1 MLIIGLLLV
10 AGSAAIMAVA
20 TGLVTL
26 PTAAV
31 QRRARALVA
40 APIPD
45 GGRWHRLRADVSAE
59 SLLGRLTAPSLLRRI
74 ERNLVLAG
82 RPDRWTLRR
91 IIVAKP
97 VTALIGLLFATVVVT
112 ETSSAPLMVF
122 ALALIV
128 LGYFVPDLLIYNQA
142 VKRQEAIQKSLPDVL
157 DQIVISI
164 EAGVGF
170 EQALTKV
177 ADADAGSGP
186 LADEIVRLLQDIS
199 LGMSR
204 RDAYHALAGRTSVD
218 ELRVFAK
225 AIVQAEEYGVSVA
238 SVVRS
243 QAKEMRLSRRLRAE
257 ARAQQVPVK
266 ILIPLML
273 CVLPVLF
280 IVVLGPSVVAAY
292 ARN

>member
-1 MLIIGLLLV
+1 MLIIGLVLLL
-10 AGSAAIMAVA
+10 GAAACAVVA

-26 PTAAV
+26 PAAGV

-40 APIPD
+40 PD
-45 GGRWHRLRADVSAE
+45 DSEDGRWQRLRADVSAQ

-82 RPDRWTLRR
+82 RPEGWTLRR
-91 IIVAKP
+91 VIVAKP
-97 VTALIGLLFATVVVT
+97 VGAMIAVLFASLVIGG
-112 ETSSAPLMVF
+112 TSSLPLVVF
-122 ALALIV
+122 SVAIVV
-128 LGYFVPDLLIYNQA
+128 LGYFVPDLLIYNMA
-142 VKRQEAIQKSLPDVL
+142 IKRQEAIQRELPDLL

-170 EQALTKV
+170 EQALSKV
-177 ADADAGSGP
+177 AESGSGP
-186 LADEIVRLLQDIS
+186 LADEIVRLLQDVS

-204 RDAYHALAGRTSVD
+204 HDAYHALAGRTSVD

-225 AIVQAEEYGVSVA
+225 AIVQAEEYGISVA

-243 QAKEMRLSRRLRAE
+243 QAKEMRLSRRMRAE

-292 ARN
+292 ART

>member
-1 MLIIGLLLV
+1 VLVIGLALLL
-10 AGSAAIMAVA
+10 GSAAVVAVA

-26 PTAAV
+26 PSAGV
-31 QRRARALVA
+31 QRRARALVT
-40 APIPD
+40 PD
-45 GGRWHRLRADVSAE
+45 AGAGSGWERLRADVSAE
-59 SLLGRLTAPSLLRRI
+59 SLLGRLTAPSMLRRI
-74 ERNLVLAG
+74 ERNMVLAG
-82 RPDRWTLRR
+82 RPAGWTLDRV
-91 IIVAKP
+91 IVAKP
-97 VTALIGLLFATVVVT
+97 AGALIGLLFATVVVSR
-112 ETSSAPLMVF
+112 SSSPLLVVF
-122 ALALIV
+122 ALAIVV
-128 LGYFVPDLLIYNQA
+128 LGYFVPDLLIYNYA
-142 VKRQEAIQKSLPDVL
+142 IKRQEAIQKELPDML

-177 ADADAGSGP
+177 VERGSGP
-186 LADEIVRLLQDIS
+186 LVDEIVRLLQDIS

-204 RDAYHALAGRTSVD
+204 RDAYIALAGRTSVD

-225 AIVQAEEYGVSVA
+225 AIVQAEEYGISVA

-243 QAKEMRLSRRLRAE
+243 QAKEMRLSRRMRAE

>member
-1 MLIIGLLLV
+1 MLIIGLVLLL
-10 AGSAAIMAVA
+10 GAAACAVVA

-26 PTAAV
+26 PAAGV

-40 APIPD
+40 PD
-45 GGRWHRLRADVSAE
+45 ASEDGRWQRLRADVSAQ

-82 RPDRWTLRR
+82 RPEGWTLRR
-91 IIVAKP
+91 VIVAKP
-97 VTALIGLLFATVVVT
+97 VGAMIAVLFASLVIGG
-112 ETSSAPLMVF
+112 TSSLPLVVF
-122 ALALIV
+122 SVAIVV
-128 LGYFVPDLLIYNQA
+128 LGYFVPDLLIYNMA
-142 VKRQEAIQKSLPDVL
+142 IKRQEAIQRELPDLL

-170 EQALTKV
+170 EQALSKV
-177 ADADAGSGP
+177 AESGSGP
-186 LADEIVRLLQDIS
+186 LADEIVRLLQDVS

-204 RDAYHALAGRTSVD
+204 HDAYHALAGRTSVD

-225 AIVQAEEYGVSVA
+225 AIVQAEEYGISVA

-243 QAKEMRLSRRLRAE
+243 QAKEMRLSRRMRAE

-292 ARN
+292 ARS

>member
-1 MLIIGLLLV
+1 MLIIGLVLLL
-10 AGSAAIMAVA
+10 GAAACAVVA

-26 PTAAV
+26 PAAGV

-40 APIPD
+40 PD
-45 GGRWHRLRADVSAE
+45 ASEDGRWQRLRADVSAQ

-82 RPDRWTLRR
+82 RPEGWTLRR
-91 IIVAKP
+91 VIVAKP
-97 VTALIGLLFATVVVT
+97 VGAMIAVLFASLVIGG
-112 ETSSAPLMVF
+112 TSSLPLVVF
-122 ALALIV
+122 SVAIVV
-128 LGYFVPDLLIYNQA
+128 LGYFVPDLLIYNMA
-142 VKRQEAIQKSLPDVL
+142 IKRQEAIQRELPDLL

-170 EQALTKV
+170 EQALSKV
-177 ADADAGSGP
+177 AESGSGP
-186 LADEIVRLLQDIS
+186 LADEIVRLLQDVS

-204 RDAYHALAGRTSVD
+204 HDAYHALAGRTSVD

-225 AIVQAEEYGVSVA
+225 AIVQAEEYGISVA

-243 QAKEMRLSRRLRAE
+243 QAKEMRLSRRMRAE

-292 ARN
+292 ART

>member
-1 MLIIGLLLV
+1 MLVIGLILLL
-10 AGSAAIMAVA
+10 AAAALGAVVS
-20 TGLVTL
+20 GVVTL
-26 PTAAV
+26 PAAGV
-31 QRRARALVA
+31 QRRARALA
-40 APIPD
+40 APEVSE
-45 GGRWHRLRADVSAE
+45 GSRWDALRSDVTPG
-59 SLLGRLTAPSLLRRI
+59 SLLARLTAPTMLRRI

-82 RPDRWTLRR
+82 RPDGWSIDR

-97 VTALIGLLFATVVVT
+97 AGALFGLFFATVMISK
-112 ETSSAPLMVF
+112 TSSVLITLF
-122 ALALIV
+122 ALAMIV
-128 LGYFVPDLLIYNQA
+128 LGYFVPDLLIYNYA
-142 VKRQEAIQKSLPDVL
+142 IKRQEAIQKALPDML

-177 ADADAGSGP
+177 AEKGRGP
-186 LADEIVRLLQDIS
+186 LVDEVVRLLQDIS

-204 RDAYHALAGRTSVD
+204 RDAYLALADRTSVD

-225 AIVQAEEYGVSVA
+225 ALVQAEEYGISVA
-238 SVVRS
+238 TVVRG

-257 ARAQQVPVK
+257 AKAQQVPVK

-273 CVLPVLF
+273 LILPVLF
-280 IVVLGPSVVAAY
+280 IIVLGPSVVAAY

>member
-1 MLIIGLLLV
+1 MLIIGLVLLL
-10 AGSAAIMAVA
+10 GAAACAVVA

-26 PTAAV
+26 PAAGV

-40 APIPD
+40 PD
-45 GGRWHRLRADVSAE
+45 ASEDGRWQRLRADVSAQ

-82 RPDRWTLRR
+82 RPEGWTLRR
-91 IIVAKP
+91 VIVAKP
-97 VTALIGLLFATVVVT
+97 VGAMIAVLFASLVIGG
-112 ETSSAPLMVF
+112 TSSLPLVVF
-122 ALALIV
+122 SVAIVV
-128 LGYFVPDLLIYNQA
+128 LGYFVPDLLIYNMA
-142 VKRQEAIQKSLPDVL
+142 IKRQEAIQRELPDLL

-170 EQALTKV
+170 EQALSKV
-177 ADADAGSGP
+177 AESGSGP
-186 LADEIVRLLQDIS
+186 LADEIVRLLQDVS

-204 RDAYHALAGRTSVD
+204 HDAYHALAGRTSVD
-218 ELRVFAK
+218 ELRIFAK
-225 AIVQAEEYGVSVA
+225 AIVQAEEYGISVA

-243 QAKEMRLSRRLRAE
+243 QAKEMRLSRRMRAE

-292 ARN
+292 ART

>member
-1 MLIIGLLLV
+1 VLIMGLALLL
-10 AGSAAIMAVA
+10 GSAALVAVA
-20 TGLVTL
+20 TGFVTL
-26 PTAAV
+26 PAVGV

-40 APIPD
+40 PEPSTVN
-45 GGRWHRLRADVSAE
+45 RWERLRGDVSAE
-59 SLLGRLTAPSLLRRI
+59 SLLGRLTAPTMLRRI
-74 ERNLVLAG
+74 ERNMVLAG
-82 RPDRWTLRR
+82 RPDGWTLNRV
-91 IIVAKP
+91 IVAKP
-97 VTALIGLLFATVVVT
+97 VGALLGLLFATVIIRA
-112 ETSSAPLMVF
+112 TSSVLLVVF
-122 ALALIV
+122 AIAIVVLA
-128 LGYFVPDLLIYNQA
+128 YFVPDLLIYNHA
-142 VKRQEAIQKSLPDVL
+142 IKRQEAIQKSLPDIL

-177 ADADAGSGP
+177 AEGGSGP

-204 RDAYHALAGRTSVD
+204 RDAYVALGDRTSVD
-218 ELRVFAK
+218 ELRTFAK
-225 AIVQAEEYGVSVA
+225 AIVQAEEYGISVA

-243 QAKEMRLSRRLRAE
+243 QAKEMRLSRRMRAE

-273 CVLPVLF
+273 CILPVLF

>member
-1 MLIIGLLLV
+1 MLIIGLTLLL
-10 AGSAAIMAVA
+10 AAAAVVAVA
-20 TGLVTL
+20 TGFVTL
-26 PTAAV
+26 PAAGV
-31 QRRARALVA
+31 QKRARALVA
-40 APIPD
+40 PEPSS
-45 GGRWHRLRADVSAE
+45 GGSWSRLRADVSAQ
-59 SLLGRLTAPSLLRRI
+59 SLLGRLTAPTLLRRI

-82 RPDRWTLRR
+82 RPEGWTLNRV
-91 IIVAKP
+91 IVAKP
-97 VTALIGLLFATVVVT
+97 VGALIGLLFATVVISR
-112 ETSSAPLMVF
+112 SSSVLLVIF
-122 ALALIV
+122 ALAIIV
-128 LGYFVPDLLIYNQA
+128 LGYFVPDLLIYNYA

-170 EQALTKV
+170 EQALAKV
-177 ADADAGSGP
+177 VGRSSGP
-186 LADEIVRLLQDIS
+186 LVDEIVRLLQDVS

-204 RDAYHALAGRTSVD
+204 RDAYLALADRTSVD

-225 AIVQAEEYGVSVA
+225 AIVQAEEYGISVA

-243 QAKEMRLSRRLRAE
+243 QAKEMRLSRRMRAE

-273 CVLPVLF
+273 CILPVLF

>member
-1 MLIIGLLLV
+1 MLILGLLLL
-10 AGSAAIMAVA
+10 AGSAAIAAVL
-20 TGLVTL
+20 TGLVSV
-26 PTAAV
+26 PAAGV
-31 QRRARALVA
+31 QRRARALVTPEA
-40 APIPD
+40 GD
-45 GGRWHRLRADVSAE
+45 EGRWHRLRADVSAE

-82 RPDRWTLRR
+82 RPDGWTLRR
-91 IIVAKP
+91 VIVAKP
-97 VTALIGLLFATVVVT
+97 VLAVVGLLFASVVVT
-112 ETSSAPLMVF
+112 RTSSPALVVF
-122 ALALIV
+122 GIAMIV
-128 LGYFVPDLLIYNQA
+128 LGYLVPDLLIYNRA

-170 EQALTKV
+170 EQALSKV
-177 ADADAGSGP
+177 AEGGTGP
-186 LADEIVRLLQDIS
+186 LADEIVRLLQDVS

-225 AIVQAEEYGVSVA
+225 AIVQAEEYGISMS

-243 QAKEMRLSRRLRAE
+243 QAREMRLSRRLRAE
-257 ARAQQVPVK
+257 ARAQQMPVK

-273 CVLPVLF
+273 CILPVLF
-280 IVVLGPSVVAAY
+280 VVVLGPSVVAAY
-292 ARN
+292 VRN